1 MVDELLKSDTILSQI
16 SSYNL
21 AEKLIEVDEERIS
34 LLIFQLGDYL
44 FAFHGS
50 QAREILPFNEIT
62 WIPGATTAIPGV
74 MNVRGDVAAV
84 IDLKQVL
91 GIREAGKGVASG
103 FFIMTQVGDGR
114 NGILVDHIV
123 DVVEIPVSENMQ
135 LLSTLDEGFK
145 RFALSQFEYNKKV
158 VMVLDATW
166 IIEMVK
172 S

>member
-1 MVDELLKSDTILSQI
+1 MVDGLLKSDTILSQM

-34 LLIFQLGDYL
+34 LLIFQLGEFL
-44 FAFHGS
+44 FAFHGN
-50 QAREILPFNEIT
+50 QAREILPFTEIT

-74 MNVRGDVAAV
+74 MNIRGDVAAV
-84 IDLKQVL
+84 IDLRQVM
-91 GIREAGKGVASG
+91 GISETGKGVASG
-103 FFIMTQVGDGR
+103 FFIMTQAGDGR
-114 NGILVDHIV
+114 NGILVDYIV

-166 IIEMVK
+166 IIEKVK

>member
-1 MVDELLKSDTILSQI
+1 MVDGLLKSDTILSQI

-50 QAREILPFNEIT
+50 QAREILPFTEIT
-62 WIPGATTAIPGV
+62 WIPGATAAIPGV

-91 GIREAGKGVASG
+91 GIHETERGVTSG
-103 FFIMTQVGDGR
+103 FFIMTQAGDGR

-123 DVVEIPVSENMQ
+123 DVVEIPISENVQ

-145 RFALSQFEYNKKV
+145 RFALSQFEYNKKI

-166 IIEMVK
+166 IIEKIK